1 MIKTI
6 GRVIEVFI
14 PEQYKN
20 GNLLDVMDRTNI
32 GFKVVTNNSMR
43 DIIVEQNEL
52 NAKIMKNDLVTIEAG
67 YEYEVTVTYKGD
79 DDSDTISSIQTALK
93 IDGKWYSLDAMGVLS
108 AMVE

>member
-20 GNLLDVMDRTNI
+20 DDLLDVMDRTNI

-52 NAKIMKNDLVTIEAG
+52 NAKIMKNDLVTIIEQ
-67 YEYEVTVTYKGD
+67 
-79 DDSDTISSIQTALK
+79 TISGK
-93 IDGKWYSLDAMGVLS
+93 DFIDIELYEGD
-108 AMVE
+108 END

>member
-52 NAKIMKNDLVTIEAG
+52 NAKIMKNDLVTIIEQ
-67 YEYEVTVTYKGD
+67 
-79 DDSDTISSIQTALK
+79 TISGK
-93 IDGKWYSLDAMGVLS
+93 DFIDIELYVGD
-108 AMVE
+108 END

>member
-20 GNLLDVMDRTNI
+20 GNLLDVMNRTNI
-32 GFKVVTNNSMR
+32 GFKVATNNSMR

-52 NAKIMKNDLVTIEAG
+52 NAKIMKNDLVTIIEQAISG
-67 YEYEVTVTYKGD
+67 KDFIDIELYEGD
-79 DDSDTISSIQTALK
+79 END
-93 IDGKWYSLDAMGVLS
+93 
-108 AMVE
+108 

>member
-32 GFKVVTNNSMR
+32 GFKVVTNNSMS

-52 NAKIMKNDLVTIEAG
+52 NAKIMKNDLVTIIEQ
-67 YEYEVTVTYKGD
+67 
-79 DDSDTISSIQTALK
+79 TISGK
-93 IDGKWYSLDAMGVLS
+93 DFIDIELYEGD
-108 AMVE
+108 END

>member
-32 GFKVVTNNSMR
+32 GFK
-43 DIIVEQNEL
+43 E
-52 NAKIMKNDLVTIEAG
+52 
-67 YEYEVTVTYKGD
+67 
-79 DDSDTISSIQTALK
+79 
-93 IDGKWYSLDAMGVLS
+93 
-108 AMVE
+108 

>member
-52 NAKIMKNDLVTIEAG
+52 NAKIMKNDLVTIIEQ
-67 YEYEVTVTYKGD
+67 
-79 DDSDTISSIQTALK
+79 TIS
-93 IDGKWYSLDAMGVLS
+93 GKDFIGIELYEGD
-108 AMVE
+108 END

>member
-52 NAKIMKNDLVTIEAG
+52 NAKNIK
-67 YEYEVTVTYKGD
+67 KH
-79 DDSDTISSIQTALK
+79 LK
-93 IDGKWYSLDAMGVLS
+93 VPLGHLL
-108 AMVE
+108 

>member
-32 GFKVVTNNSMR
+32 GFKVVTNNSM
-43 DIIVEQNEL
+43 
-52 NAKIMKNDLVTIEAG
+52 
-67 YEYEVTVTYKGD
+67 
-79 DDSDTISSIQTALK
+79 LK
-93 IDGKWYSLDAMGVLS
+93 L
-108 AMVE
+108 

>member
-32 GFKVVTNNSMR
+32 GFKVATNNSMI

-52 NAKIMKNDLVTIEAG
+52 NAKIMKNDLVTII
-67 YEYEVTVTYKGD
+67 D
-79 DDSDTISSIQTALK
+79 QTISGK
-93 IDGKWYSLDAMGVLS
+93 DFIDIELYEGD
-108 AMVE
+108 END